1 MIPQKIVCMGDSLT
15 EGYGIKLDSDWP
27 ALLEK
32 TMDHKFINNGISGD
46 TTSGMLARFQQMVI
60 AHKPD
65 YVIIMGGV
73 NDISFDIQENHII
86 SNIHAMTRLARHHNI
101 QSIIGIP
108 PPFFPPYPN
117 VDDALFINLP
127 VLNNRLIEYHQTLQR
142 FIVTDEQPSIDF
154 TLKMHASLYLQDGL
168 HPNEKGHEVMS
179 ENAKEQLVSIF
190 QKKQTLIN
198 P

>member
-15 EGYGIKLDSDWP
+15 EGYRIKFDSNWP

-32 TMDHKFINNGISGD
+32 TMDHKFINSGISGD
-46 TTSGMLARFQQMVI
+46 TTAGMLARFQQMVI

-73 NDISFDIQENHII
+73 NDISFDIQETQII
-86 SNIHAMTRLARHHNI
+86 SNIHAMTRLARYHNI

-117 VDDALFINLP
+117 EDDALFIMLP
-127 VLNNRLIEYHQTLQR
+127 VLKNRLIEYRQTLQR
-142 FIVTDEQPSIDF
+142 FIDTDEQPSIDF
-154 TLKMHASLYLQDGL
+154 TLNMHAGLYLQDGL
-168 HPNEKGHEVMS
+168 HPSEKGHEVMF
-179 ENAKEQLVSIF
+179 ENAKEQLVSII
-190 QKKQTLIN
+190 KKRKS
-198 P
+198 